1 MGGSVLAWFARQKK
15 TTGWLAVSVD
25 ANAMQFAHGRFQPG
39 AKSLISNYGTQA
51 LADGQ
56 GLEKLGQHMKLG
68 RYECA
73 TLLRPG
79 EYQMLLVD
87 APSVPREELKSAL
100 RWKIKDMIDYH
111 VDDATVDVLDIPPP
125 EGMAGRNH
133 MMFAVSASN
142 EVLQGKIRQFEEAR
156 VPLSVIDIPE
166 TAQRNVAALYETG
179 ERALGLVY
187 FGEDWGLLTI
197 NFRAEL
203 YLARRLEVGLQQLT
217 DEAASRETAL
227 ERLAVEVQ
235 RTLDHFDRQFRSV
248 PVTRML
254 VAPSRASGIAD
265 SLKARLGIDAQ
276 DIDLSDVLAFVGE
289 QPDKETQWRLFHH
302 FGATLRHE
310 EKLL

>member
-1 MGGSVLAWFARQKK
+1 VL
-15 TTGWLAVSVD
+15 GWLAREKKSPGWFAISVD
-25 ANAMQFAHGRFQPG
+25 ADAMQFAHGRFQPG
-39 AKSLISNYGTQA
+39 AKSLISGYGTQP

-56 GLEKLGQHMKLG
+56 GLPKLAHHMK
-68 RYECA
+68 RASYECA
-73 TLLRPG
+73 ALLRPG
-79 EYQMLLVD
+79 EYQLLLVD

-125 EGMAGRNH
+125 EGPAGRNH
-133 MMFAVSASN
+133 MMFAVSANN
-142 EVLQGKIRQFEEAR
+142 EILQGKIRQFEQAR
-156 VPLSVIDIPE
+156 IELSVIDIPE
-166 TAQRNVAALYETG
+166 TAQRNIAALYETG

-197 NFRAEL
+197 NFRTEL
-203 YLARRLEVGLQQLT
+203 YLARRLEVGLQQLSA
-217 DEAASRETAL
+217 ESAVREGAL

-265 SLKARLGIDAQ
+265 ALKARLGIEAQ
-276 DIDLSDVLAFVGE
+276 DIDLSDVLGFIGE
-289 QPDKETQWRLFHH
+289 APDKETQWRLFHH

-310 EKLL
+310 SKVL

>member
-1 MGGSVLAWFARQKK
+1 VL
-15 TTGWLAVSVD
+15 GWLAREKKTPGWFAISVD
-25 ANAMQFAHGRFQPG
+25 ADAMQFAHGRFQAG
-39 AKSLISNYGTQA
+39 AKSLISGYGAQA
-51 LADGQ
+51 LAEGQ
-56 GLEKLGQHMKLG
+56 GLPKLAHQMKRG

-73 TLLRPG
+73 ALLRPG
-79 EYQMLLVD
+79 EYQLLLVD
-87 APSVPREELKSAL
+87 APSVPREELKSAI

-125 EGMAGRNH
+125 EGAASRNH
-133 MMFAVSASN
+133 MMFAVSANN
-142 EVLQGKIRQFEEAR
+142 EVLQEKIRQFERAR
-156 VPLSVIDIPE
+156 IPLSVIDIPE

-179 ERALGLVY
+179 DRALGLVY
-187 FGEDWGLLTI
+187 FGEESGLLTI

-217 DEAASRETAL
+217 DESAARETAL

-254 VAPSRASGIAD
+254 IAPSRASGIAE
-265 SLKARLGIDAQ
+265 SLKAHLGVEAH
-276 DIDLSDVLAFVGE
+276 DIDLSDVLAFLGE
-289 QPDKETQWRLFHH
+289 PPDKDAQWRLFHH

-310 EKLL
+310 TKVL

>member
-1 MGGSVLAWFARQKK
+1 VLDWFARQKK
-15 TTGWLAVSVD
+15 STGWLAVSVD

-39 AKSLISNYGTQA
+39 AKSLISSYGTQA
-51 LADGQ
+51 LTEGQ
-56 GLEKLGQHMKLG
+56 GLEKLPHHMKLG
-68 RYECA
+68 QYECA

-87 APSVPREELKSAL
+87 APNVPREELKSAI

-125 EGMAGRNH
+125 EATAGRNH
-133 MMFAVSASN
+133 LMFAVSASN
-142 EVLQGKIRQFEEAR
+142 EILQQKIQQFEEAR
-156 VPLSVIDIPE
+156 VALSVIDIPE
-166 TAQRNVAALYETG
+166 TAQRNIVSLYETG
-179 ERALGLVY
+179 DRSLGLIY

-197 NFRAEL
+197 NFRSEL
-203 YLARRLEVGLQQLT
+203 YLARRLDVGVQHLT
-217 DEAASRETAL
+217 GEAAARETAL

-254 VAPSRASGIAD
+254 VAPSRASGIAE
-265 SLKARLGIDAQ
+265 SLKARLGIEAQ
-276 DIDLSDVLAFVGE
+276 EIDLCDVLAFVGE
-289 QPDKETQWRLFHH
+289 QPDKEAQWRLFHH

-310 EKLL
+310 TKVL

>member
-1 MGGSVLAWFARQKK
+1 MLDWFARQKK

-25 ANAMQFAHGRFQPG
+25 ASAMEFAHGRFQPG
-39 AKSLISNYGTQA
+39 AKSLISSYGTQP
-51 LADGQ
+51 LAEGQ
-56 GLEKLGQHMKLG
+56 GLEKLRQHLKLG

-125 EGMAGRNH
+125 EAMAGRNH
-133 MMFAVSASN
+133 MMFAVSANN
-142 EVLQGKIRQFEEAR
+142 EILQQKIRKFEEAR
-156 VPLSVIDIPE
+156 IELSVIDIPE
-166 TAQRNVAALYETG
+166 TAQRNIASLYETAD
-179 ERALGLVY
+179 RALGLVY
-187 FGEDWGLLTI
+187 LGEDSGLLTI
-197 NFRAEL
+197 NFRTEL
-203 YLARRLEVGLQQLT
+203 YLARRLEIGMQQFA
-217 DEAASRETAL
+217 DESAGREIAL
-227 ERLAVEVQ
+227 EHLAVEVQ

-254 VAPSRASGIAD
+254 VAPSRANGIAEA
-265 SLKARLGIDAQ
+265 LKARLGIEAQ
-276 DIDLSDVLAFVGE
+276 DIDLTDVLAFVGE

-310 EKLL
+310 TKAL